1 MHCHIPSK
9 LAPLTSNGTL
19 VPLQTLVASY
29 LSGSLLMVLLTH
41 FMHSKTSFTLLTQ
54 CSGIVFMLM
63 RSALSQRWL
72 VGMGGSEHIVKI
84 VSSLLD
90 TLVYRPP
97 HPDQESMS
105 SFVPK
110 YAYTHLHNGNKYHC
124 SLGQCTYPVEN
135 AQ

>member
-1 MHCHIPSK
+1 VFLWVIVDGADNPLYAFKDK
-9 LAPLTSNGTL
+9 L
-19 VPLQTLVASY
+19 
-29 LSGSLLMVLLTH
+29 
-41 FMHSKTSFTLLTQ
+41 
-54 CSGIVFMLM
+54 FMLM

-110 YAYTHLHNGNKYHC
+110 YAYTHVPLKI
-124 SLGQCTYPVEN
+124 
-135 AQ
+135 

>member
-1 MHCHIPSK
+1 MH
-9 LAPLTSNGTL
+9 
-19 VPLQTLVASY
+19 
-29 LSGSLLMVLLTH
+29 
-41 FMHSKTSFTLLTQ
+41 
-54 CSGIVFMLM
+54 MLM

-72 VGMGGSEHIVKI
+72 VGMGESEHIVKI

-110 YAYTHLHNGNKYHC
+110 YAYTHVPLALALNSTKH
-124 SLGQCTYPVEN
+124 VN
-135 AQ
+135 AQVKYSINK